1 MKAAMPAALTVF
13 LAPPS
18 MFDLA
23 ARLRSR
29 GTEDP
34 VAVDRRLQVAE
45 SELAA
50 RGEFDAVLVNTD
62 VGDTARA
69 LLDLIDPPPG

>member
-1 MKAAMPAALTVF
+1 
-13 LAPPS
+13 

-34 VAVDRRLQVAE
+34 ETVDRRLQVAE

-50 RGEFDAVLVNTD
+50 RDEFDAALVNTD
-62 VGDTARA
+62 VGETVQA
-69 LLDLIDPPPG
+69 LLDLIDTPPG